1 MNAQVLYERPFSCAY
16 KRATI
21 ALGSRFYWTEPF
33 FQRASN
39 LYQGSPPHRIEA
51 TMTGL
56 SARHAKSDAPAK
68 LDQLT
73 SDDLRPGASGCLV
86 SRPYKSLPGR
96 HALPMNSVMPPRI
109 RSKIGTATALAA
121 LIAISALTAPAPAVA
136 TPTPLTGP
144 GYAIDAPNTAA
155 SGKLQDD
162 RRERLRRR
170 VILRHM
176 LLRPGG
182 SMR

>member
-1 MNAQVLYERPFSCAY
+1 
-16 KRATI
+16 
-21 ALGSRFYWTEPF
+21 
-33 FQRASN
+33 
-39 LYQGSPPHRIEA
+39 
-51 TMTGL
+51 MTGP

-68 LDQLT
+68 LIQLT
-73 SDDLRPGASGCLV
+73 SDALRPGAGGCPV
-86 SRPYKSLPGR
+86 SRSYKSPPRR

-109 RSKIGTATALAA
+109 GNKIGTATALAA
-121 LIAISALTAPAPAVA
+121 LIAISALIAPAQAIA

-155 SGKLQDD
+155 SGKLQDE

-176 LLRPGG
+176 LLRPDGG